1 MVPHSLLAD
10 CTHINSAPPPLQQHA
25 KPLPQYPASAPTSLL
40 DAFNADNIAA
50 MRSSS
55 SYAQLNPVLREEE
68 MEGVP
73 QFRFKL
79 QEDPAEVAH
88 HSYSEVALVPLA
100 HSFGAK
106 GQLSSRSGL
115 SLQEA
120 MKVAPAMSKE
130 EEDNAAHPY
139 FNLSKVRGWVRGG
152 GGGGA
157 PPLSPS
163 FQSNVHVRHPICT
176 LIHFCSSVSVPV
188 CPTVLELMTYVA

>member
-1 MVPHSLLAD
+1 
-10 CTHINSAPPPLQQHA
+10 
-25 KPLPQYPASAPTSLL
+25 
-40 DAFNADNIAA
+40 

-79 QEDPAEVAH
+79 QEDPAEGAH

-115 SLQEA
+115 PLQEA

-157 PPLSPS
+157 PPSLTI
-163 FQSNVHVRHPICT
+163 VPIQCACAAPH
-176 LIHFCSSVSVPV
+176 LYVNPLLLFRV
-188 CPTVLELMTYVA
+188 CPCLPYSA